1 MANTKVPVT
10 LSAREATDALAS
22 IAVEHYHDFKQF
34 VGIYYDGPEQIAILN
49 ATAPGF
55 FADLHRWLID
65 RIVLNVRKVLDPAK
79 TKGKTNLTVP
89 ALHQI
94 LTADPKYPVVEAQE
108 LIERLRSLAVR
119 VKLWRHHLVAHI
131 DRETALGQTGRCHE
145 FVPSEIGEFYK
156 SLEAYFDLIYRTLW
170 DTAYPIDAVSYSDTH
185 ELMRAVRDATVM
197 ADLLER
203 DVMAY
208 DALQRQS
215 RFGRK

>member
-1 MANTKVPVT
+1 MPVT
-10 LSAREATDALAS
+10 PSSREVTDTLAS

-34 VGIYYDGPEQIAILN
+34 VRIYYESPEQIAILN

-65 RIVLNVRKVLDPAK
+65 RIVLNVRKILDPAQ
-79 TKGKTNLTVP
+79 TMGKTNLTVP

-94 LTADPKYPVVEAQE
+94 LTAEPKYPVAEAQK
-108 LIERLRSLAVR
+108 LIELLRSLAAR
-119 VKLWRHHLVAHI
+119 VESWRHHLVAHI
-131 DRETALGQTGRCHE
+131 DRGTALDPTGGRHE

-156 SLEAYFDLIYRTLW
+156 SLETYFDLTYRTLW
-170 DTAYPIDAVSYSDTH
+170 NTAHPINAVSHSDAH

>member
-1 MANTKVPVT
+1 MGSTKVPVT
-10 LSAREATDALAS
+10 PSSREVTDTLAS

-34 VGIYYDGPEQIAILN
+34 VEIYYKGPEQIAILN
-49 ATAPGF
+49 AVAPGF

-65 RIVLNVRKVLDPAK
+65 RIVINVTKMLDRAE
-79 TKGKTNLTVP
+79 TMGKANLTVP

-94 LTADPKYPVVEAQE
+94 LTAEPKYPVVKAQE
-108 LIERLRSLAVR
+108 LIELLRSLAAR
-119 VKLWRHHLVAHI
+119 VGSWRHHLVAHI
-131 DRETALGQTGRCHE
+131 DHETALDPTGGSHE

-156 SLEAYFDLIYRTLW
+156 SLEAYFELIYRTLW
-170 DTAYPIDAVSYSDTH
+170 DTVHPIDAVSHSDAH

-203 DVMAY
+203 DVAAY

>member
-1 MANTKVPVT
+1 MANAKVPVT
-10 LSAREATDALAS
+10 FGSREATDALAS

-34 VGIYYDGPEQIAILN
+34 VGIYYESPEQIATLN

-65 RIVLNVRKVLDPAK
+65 RIVLNVRKMLDRAE
-79 TKGKTNLTVP
+79 TMGKTNLTVP

-94 LTADPKYPVVEAQE
+94 LTAEQKYPVVKAQE
-108 LIERLRSLAVR
+108 LIESLRSLAAR
-119 VKLWRHHLVAHI
+119 VESWRHHLVAHI
-131 DRETALGQTGRCHE
+131 DRETALDQTGSCHE
-145 FVPSEIGEFYK
+145 FVPSEISEFYK
-156 SLEAYFDLIYRTLW
+156 SLEAYFNLIYSTLW
-170 DTAYPIDAVSYSDTH
+170 DTVHPIDAVSHSDAH
-185 ELMRAVRDATVM
+185 ELMRAARDATVM

-203 DVMAY
+203 DVTAY